1 MKSYNPKTGQ
11 IEGTNSYNFSY
22 ASKDSIKK
30 EREEKEASK
39 LLVPSTDLVDST
51 GAKLET
57 KKHALAEIDYAAKKK
72 EIRDY
77 NESLLT
83 IPDECNTF
91 ILNGNALII
100 RLFKHDPWIMSSL
113 DPNVM
118 IAYSPIVI
126 PYQDPTA
133 GGEIKTKESPLQF
146 IPRGVIVNMTGT
158 YSENFKAN
166 FKVGDVID
174 IKHGV
179 NIFAQRFWINP
190 NEMITG
196 EFNNYFSVNENLI
209 EKKIL

>member
-1 MKSYNPKTGQ
+1 MKSYNPKTGK

-22 ASKDSIKK
+22 ADKDTFKK
-30 EREEKEASK
+30 EREDKEKAK
-39 LLVPSTDLVDST
+39 LLMPDKGLVDAS
-51 GAKLET
+51 GT
-57 KKHALAEIDYAAKKK
+57 KIKAPQHAQVEVDYLSKKK
-72 EIRDY
+72 EIKEY
-77 NESLLT
+77 NESLSI

-91 ILNGNALII
+91 ILNGNALIV
-100 RLFKHDPWIMSSL
+100 RLFKHDPYIMSST
-113 DPNVM
+113 DPNTV
-118 IAYSPIVI
+118 IACSPIVI

-146 IPRGVIVNMTGT
+146 IPRGIIVNMSGT

-179 NIFAQRFWINP
+179 NIFGQRFWINP
-190 NEMITG
+190 EELMRG
-196 EFNNYFSVNENLI
+196 EFNNYFSLNENLI